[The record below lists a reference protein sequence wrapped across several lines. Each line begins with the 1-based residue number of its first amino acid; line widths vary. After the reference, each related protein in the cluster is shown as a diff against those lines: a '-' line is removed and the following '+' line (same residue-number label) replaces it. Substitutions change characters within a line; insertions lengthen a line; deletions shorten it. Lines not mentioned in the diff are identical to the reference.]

1 MHRIPIKSHKQEPLP
16 QFLENHGFSV
26 EIVETTTP
34 EAVQVIRAQ
43 RHNELPVF
51 LHASGNQIFFETDLG
66 NIDAFADVSLLA
78 DLLELNTEIL
88 PASIGFDCSNP
99 ADRRLVLVESRETG
113 DLSDEE
119 LLAVFDAFELA
130 TDRVRDLLAP
140 KLQSA

>member
-1 MHRIPIKSHKQEPLP
+1 MHRIPIKTYKQEPLP
-16 QFLENHGFSV
+16 QFLESHGFAV
-26 EIVETTTP
+26 EVIETTTP
-34 EAVQVIRAQ
+34 EAVEVIRVQ
-43 RHNELPVF
+43 RDQELPVF
-51 LHASGNQIFFETDLG
+51 LHASGSQIFFETDLG
-66 NIDAFADVSLLA
+66 NIDAIADLNLLS

-140 KLQSA
+140 KL